1 MSNELCFLSAV
12 EATRLFR
19 SKELSP
25 VELLEALITQSERVE
40 PDINAFSDTFFEQ
53 AMEQAR
59 LAETKYVN
67 EQAVGLLEGIA
78 VAIKDEVDVKGQRN
92 TEGSLIHE
100 HRMACED
107 AILVARLRSEGAI
120 FHARSTCPEFCSLWN
135 TQSRLFG
142 VTRNPWNLEITPG
155 GSSGGSGASLAA
167 GTATLASGSDI
178 GGSIRFPASMCGIV
192 GFKPPYGRVP
202 ETYAPFNLEPYC
214 QNGPMARTVA
224 DTALMQNV
232 MSGRHPLDAASTL
245 PGVNIPLSF
254 EGDLSGMRIA
264 FSMDFGYLD
273 VEADVVRNTL
283 ETIERLKG
291 LGADMVETDMN
302 WPPDIEQ
309 AYFGHMDEL
318 FSAAIAFYLEKE
330 RELLCDYTIYLAEQG
345 LQRQQ
350 DPFSFYNAG
359 CTEALMYEEFGALM
373 EKFDAFVCP
382 TVTSNRLKADFNPV
396 HDDYII
402 NGKVLDFDL
411 KFSTCHHFNMMGR
424 CPAISVPSGLG
435 DNGVPTGLQICS
447 KAFDDVAVF
456 KVAAALESTWRT
468 PLRPALF

>member
-1 MSNELCFLSAV
+1 
-12 EATRLFR
+12 
-19 SKELSP
+19 
-25 VELLEALITQSERVE
+25 
-40 PDINAFSDTFFEQ
+40 
-53 AMEQAR
+53 
-59 LAETKYVN
+59 
-67 EQAVGLLEGIA
+67 
-78 VAIKDEVDVKGQRN
+78 
-92 TEGSLIHE
+92 
-100 HRMACED
+100 
-107 AILVARLRSEGAI
+107 
-120 FHARSTCPEFCSLWN
+120 
-135 TQSRLFG
+135 LFG

-167 GTATLASGSDI
+167 GTSTLASGSDI

-192 GFKPPYGRVP
+192 GFKPPYGRIP

-245 PGVNIPLSF
+245 PGVDIPLSF

-302 WPPDIEQ
+302 WPTDIEQ
-309 AYFGHMDEL
+309 AYYGHMDEL

-330 RELLCDYTIYLAEQG
+330 RELLCDYNIYLAEQG

-350 DPFSFYNAG
+350 DPFSFYNAA
-359 CTEALMYEEFGALM
+359 CTEALMYEEFGTLM

-382 TVTSNRLKADFNPV
+382 TVMTNRLKAEFNPV
-396 HDDYII
+396 HDDYIV

-411 KFSTCHHFNMMGR
+411 KLSTCHHFNMMGR

-468 PLRPALF
+468 PLRPELF